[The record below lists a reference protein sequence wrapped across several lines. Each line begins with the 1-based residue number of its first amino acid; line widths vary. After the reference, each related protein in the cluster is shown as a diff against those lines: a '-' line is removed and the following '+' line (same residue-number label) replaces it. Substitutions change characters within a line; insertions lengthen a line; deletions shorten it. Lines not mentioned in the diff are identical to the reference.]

1 MKHVLFLKEEEKLR
15 YIVFDGIIKT
25 IPRVVGDKLVVK
37 VHKFKLVTEKDIS
50 YSNEAG
56 WIAIPVKGA
65 LGGLINI
72 ADEDDPEEEIKE
84 AIKHEEDAMLKVI
97 VAHLLGIIWWMSS
110 VMQNW
115 VLWQCHGTF
124 LYIKNFH
131 FLIKIKNWLPMKSAF
146 CYTKFFLVSISHY

>member
-1 MKHVLFLKEEEKLR
+1 MKHVLFIKGSDKLR
-15 YIVFDGIIKT
+15 YLVFDGEIQT
-25 IPRVVGDKLVVK
+25 IPRVLEDKLVIK
-37 VHKFKLVTEKDIS
+37 VRKFKLVSEKDSS
-50 YSNEAG
+50 YAFEAG
-56 WIAIPVKGA
+56 WVAIPVKGA

-84 AIKHEEDAMLKVI
+84 AIKQEEDAMLKVI

-131 FLIKIKNWLPMKSAF
+131 FWIKIKNWLLMKSAF
-146 CYTKFFLVSISHY
+146 WYTKFFYPS